1 MSGVTTKLAA
11 PGMVPV
17 SGKAGQ
23 QPALSVR
30 IVVGAQYAYACI
42 KHARG
47 SMDVRLDHGIGAVT
61 SLLRSAGEDR
71 AKAERL
77 LQRAAL
83 LEAAASQLRSSQSD
97 GPPKQTLS
105 RGDMATTQ

>member
-1 MSGVTTKLAA
+1 MPGVTTEFAA
-11 PGMVPV
+11 SGRVPV
-17 SGKAGQ
+17 SDKAGQ
-23 QPALSVR
+23 TPALTVR
-30 IVVGAQYAYACI
+30 ILVGAQYAYACF
-42 KHARG
+42 KH
-47 SMDVRLDHGIGAVT
+47 AVT

-77 LQRAAL
+77 LQRAEL

-97 GPPKQTLS
+97 GPPKQSLS